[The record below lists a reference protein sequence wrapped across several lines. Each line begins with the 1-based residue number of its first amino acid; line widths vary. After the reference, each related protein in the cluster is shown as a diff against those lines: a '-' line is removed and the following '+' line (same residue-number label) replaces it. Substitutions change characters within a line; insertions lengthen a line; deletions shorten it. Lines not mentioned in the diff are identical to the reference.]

1 MTPFFP
7 AKFTRAPQRRTELG
21 FAASPRSVAI
31 LAAVAGVQ
39 KKHRCHRQ
47 VVDHEVLRV
56 DRRCGKLGGLV
67 GLFKLRK
74 NVSFFVV

>member
-1 MTPFFP
+1 MTQFFP
-7 AKFTRAPQRRTELG
+7 NFRVAPQRRSELG

-39 KKHRCHRQ
+39 RKHRCHRQ

-56 DRRCGKLGGLV
+56 DRRCG
-67 GLFKLRK
+67 
-74 NVSFFVV
+74 S